1 MAVAVGFEP
10 QWTFTHTLSSP
21 RSGTVVR
28 VRVVL
33 NEPVRGGRR
42 TQPND
47 NERDEK

>member
-28 VRVVL
+28 VVL